1 MKLILRSIIVPQSS
15 VMKSGQLSSIGKYPT
30 TTTTRMTP
38 VVSEAQDIG
47 YLDPLRLGPIEKKTE
62 DCAAEMEEQSEVDV
76 KWEEYFEDIVEEE
89 DFKMEDEEG
98 DNLVDVKDFSENEP
112 ILVLNTKVLD
122 Q

>member
-30 TTTTRMTP
+30 TRTRMTP

-47 YLDPLRLGPIEKKTE
+47 YLDPLRPGPIEKKTE
-62 DCAAEMEEQSEVDV
+62 DCAAEMEEQSEVDL
-76 KWEEYFEDIVEEE
+76 KWEEYFEDLVEEE